1 MKTLQRSIKASKRER
16 PRHCDS
22 RLLQGASAIAVAAP
36 GSIEWLGTVNG
47 TVGNISKRKPNRTTI
62 SNLSLQPSQM
72 TVYIFMFFGYF
83 GMCLVQ
89 DVSAGTINSSAQ
101 PPWTSSTRDVAAIGS
116 SAKQQAKKTCFGA

>member
-1 MKTLQRSIKASKRER
+1 MA
-16 PRHCDS
+16 H
-22 RLLQGASAIAVAAP
+22 
-36 GSIEWLGTVNG
+36 NG
-47 TVGNISKRKPNRTTI
+47 TVGNISKQKPNRTPI

-72 TVYIFMFFGYF
+72 TVYIFMIFGYF
-83 GMCLVQ
+83 GICLVQ